1 MTEGK
6 KYVIVVIGTSLAL
19 FVIFLF
25 AIRAM
30 EEKIKEDNAITY
42 ISAPATENLVKEP
55 EAIELNSVTFEEL
68 AKVENIGRKLARN
81 IIDYREKIGGF
92 TTIRQLLD
100 VPAIDTD
107 TYNLI
112 KNKLYVEGER
122 TKFEEEQESSI
133 ASKVNIN
140 TATVKELMTVPSI
153 TQSLAQKIVEYREK
167 NGDFVSINEI
177 KDVNG
182 IGEIIFNGIS
192 DYITV

>member
-122 TKFEEEQESSI
+122 TKFEEEQESDI

-182 IGEIIFNGIS
+182 IGEIIFDDIS

>member
-122 TKFEEEQESSI
+122 TKFEEEQESDI

-182 IGEIIFNGIS
+182 IGEIIFNDIS